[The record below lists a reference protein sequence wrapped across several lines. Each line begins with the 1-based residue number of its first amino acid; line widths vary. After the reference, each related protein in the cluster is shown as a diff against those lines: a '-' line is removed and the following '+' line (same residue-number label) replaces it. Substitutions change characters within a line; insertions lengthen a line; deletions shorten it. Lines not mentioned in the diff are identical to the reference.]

1 MLKVTSSSCFEGE
14 LVKVLQSEYPLGPST
29 QTSKDSVTFNCSPEF
44 PSTYP
49 ATVRMVLLILHYRA
63 DVADDDVTTKRN
75 YIRWLAYFSV
85 HTYIEYCKMMFIS
98 KVIRLKNTF

>member
-1 MLKVTSSSCFEGE
+1 M
-14 LVKVLQSEYPLGPST
+14 
-29 QTSKDSVTFNCSPEF
+29 QTSKDSVTFNCSPQF

-49 ATVRMVLLILHYRA
+49 ATVRLVLLILHYHA
-63 DVADDDVTTKRN
+63 DVADDDVTTKRK

-85 HTYIEYCKMMFIS
+85 HTYIEYRKTTFIS

>member
-1 MLKVTSSSCFEGE
+1 MLKVTSSSCFEGD

-29 QTSKDSVTFNCSPEF
+29 QTSKDSVTFNCSPQF

-63 DVADDDVTTKRN
+63 DVADDDVTAKRN
-75 YIRWLAYFSV
+75 DIRRLASFFIF
-85 HTYIEYCKMMFIS
+85 TYI
-98 KVIRLKNTF
+98 

>member
-29 QTSKDSVTFNCSPEF
+29 QTSKDSLTFNCSPQF

-63 DVADDDVTTKRN
+63 DVADDDVTIQRN
-75 YIRWLAYFSV
+75 YIIWLGYFSV
-85 HTYIEYCKMMFIS
+85 LTYIELSETTFIS
-98 KVIRLKNTF
+98 KVIR